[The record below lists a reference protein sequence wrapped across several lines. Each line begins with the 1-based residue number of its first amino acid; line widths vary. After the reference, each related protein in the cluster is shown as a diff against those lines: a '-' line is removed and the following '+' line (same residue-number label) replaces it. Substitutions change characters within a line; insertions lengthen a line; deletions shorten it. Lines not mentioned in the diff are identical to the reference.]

1 MLQKLDAPGDG
12 RLQYTAKYVPIS
24 VSLCSNVPRHTSPI
38 CIVDTDLDK
47 LLQSMFNEMDEIQ
60 ETVSE
65 LSKNKWG
72 WIKKELVEQIQ
83 RWCQEGG
90 DNLNDDEFMD
100 IDDDEEEMGID
111 QSMPTATK

>member
-38 CIVDTDLDK
+38 CIVDTDLVK

-65 LSKNKWG
+65 LSKNK
-72 WIKKELVEQIQ
+72 
-83 RWCQEGG
+83 
-90 DNLNDDEFMD
+90 
-100 IDDDEEEMGID
+100 
-111 QSMPTATK
+111 

>member
-60 ETVSE
+60 ETSVSCPKTNE
-65 LSKNKWG
+65 DGLKKNSLNKFN
-72 WIKKELVEQIQ
+72 
-83 RWCQEGG
+83 GG
-90 DNLNDDEFMD
+90 VNLNDDEFMD
-100 IDDDEEEMGID
+100 IDDEEEEMGID